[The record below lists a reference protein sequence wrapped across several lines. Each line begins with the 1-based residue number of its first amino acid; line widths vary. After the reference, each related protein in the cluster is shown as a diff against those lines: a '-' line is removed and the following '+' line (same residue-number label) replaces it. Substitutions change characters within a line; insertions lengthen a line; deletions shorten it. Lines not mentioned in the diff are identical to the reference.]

1 MASDYNKT
9 VTSRNSVNPANFSF
23 NTGNIIGYPNKI
35 SSGSRS
41 SSGGSTTNITLNLD
55 ELLTDNLEEGVTSE
69 KIVDPKQYN
78 TDEKKGFFESI
89 GDVFAS
95 VGATLA
101 VGTTSIL
108 SGVLD
113 IVEGIGD
120 GVVWVA
126 SKAVGIVSPDA
137 EEAMK
142 EFIAR
147 DLVSEANEWL
157 YEDTE
162 FGRAI
167 NDASYMKYDSE
178 LAQGIRDVTEDVAV
192 FAAATALTVF
202 TGGAAA
208 PLTIGLGAAYGLGE
222 ASESTYA
229 TYGTDTSTFQ
239 ELLILGNGALS
250 ALSWYTSG
258 KLGKGFIEL
267 GKSMAEAGVKEILAE
282 MCKGIFSKE
291 TLKELLKPGNL
302 VGNAIASLMQA
313 GGDIGLIATK
323 LYNGAEVTP
332 EEWALL
338 VGELIIYFGL
348 NTAEDVLSDT
358 IISYGNPKID
368 VDMNKT
374 PDADDAK
381 PIETLD
387 ETGLEDAAPKQLSA
401 DTPAPKPNETLD
413 EPEIL
418 PEGKTP
424 HPDDEYL
431 DKALDILDPN
441 TATKLSDEIGKLDDE
456 GLQKVLS
463 AMTGAEIA
471 AQLKDLDAKDMD
483 RVLNAL
489 SGDQL
494 TDVVGELAERIS
506 KGELPSDILDK
517 LDPSVKLEV
526 LERTD
531 PNFVQNGDG
540 WQMFW
545 ENNDSITP
553 ELAATAENNYQQYST
568 DFTGRKEYYRGLA
581 DVESKNYEGVD
592 ENGKPLH
599 IVLDPSDPGITRP
612 LTDQAKNGWSEA
624 VRTASDPS
632 TGKTRVNVGNA
643 NPYAFDRFVVG
654 SSSGQYGNFGMPDN
668 YNFGRLGD
676 ADPGKFLSEAKTN
689 GTDVITQFKNDSGIP
704 LGASEYDRLIFAS
717 HDVDTNSVS
726 MHTGKELNSY
736 SQRLPGGRLPS
747 GEYEVVYETQRI
759 TQSMAN
765 NTPVQIIDSSGKI
778 IYDGTLSELNT
789 LKFSNNPED
798 VKLYNF
804 YVYGN

>member
-1 MASDYNKT
+1 MASDYNKS

-41 SSGGSTTNITLNLD
+41 SSGGTTTNLTLNLD

-69 KIVDPKQYN
+69 KIADPKQYN
-78 TDEKKGFFESI
+78 TDDKKGFFESL
-89 GDVFAS
+89 GDMLTS

-101 VGTTSIL
+101 VGTTSVL

-282 MCKGIFSKE
+282 MCKGIFSKDM
-291 TLKELLKPGNL
+291 LKELLKPGNL

-323 LYNGAEVTP
+323 LYNGGEVTP

-338 VGELIIYFGL
+338 VGELILYFGL

-374 PDADDAK
+374 PDVDDTK
-381 PIETLD
+381 PIEILD
-387 ETGLEDAAPKQLSA
+387 ETGLDTNPTKASDTNANPTENSPELTWEEYFKQKYGDGVEHTSGTGVDGHNGSFVDPNAELHNRNIELEKAKEISGWIDITEPKALKWNFDSNTGNWSVDVDWPKFGGIKP
-401 DTPAPKPNETLD
+401 DTVSEFVPTGDDIILLD
-413 EPEIL
+413 RFGSQGGGTYALVPEVGNPYTL
-418 PEGKTP
+418 PERSIFNNLESPNPNVSGYRKIEFNQGKYVTFCDGA
-424 HPDDEYL
+424 DDIVNYCQNNGL
-431 DKALDILDPN
+431 DFN
-441 TATKLSDEIGKLDDE
+441 TASIDPVVEDKVRKLTEQLGLEPTEENIAKVDSAIFGERGSYTSDLKLKDDTYYTGGELNADAWRDDIVGIEAGLGKPSKY
-456 GLQKVLS
+456 GY
-463 AMTGAEIA
+463 TGIA
-471 AQLKDLDAKDMD
+471 AQ
-483 RVLNAL
+483 
-489 SGDQL
+489 
-494 TDVVGELAERIS
+494 
-506 KGELPSDILDK
+506 
-517 LDPSVKLEV
+517 
-526 LERTD
+526 
-531 PNFVQNGDG
+531 
-540 WQMFW
+540 W
-545 ENNDSITP
+545 ET
-553 ELAATAENNYQQYST
+553 
-568 DFTGRKEYYRGLA
+568 
-581 DVESKNYEGVD
+581 
-592 ENGKPLH
+592 
-599 IVLDPSDPGITRP
+599 
-612 LTDQAKNGWSEA
+612 
-624 VRTASDPS
+624 
-632 TGKTRVNVGNA
+632 
-643 NPYAFDRFVVG
+643 
-654 SSSGQYGNFGMPDN
+654 
-668 YNFGRLGD
+668 
-676 ADPGKFLSEAKTN
+676 
-689 GTDVITQFKNDSGIP
+689 
-704 LGASEYDRLIFAS
+704 
-717 HDVDTNSVS
+717 
-726 MHTGKELNSY
+726 
-736 SQRLPGGRLPS
+736 PS
-747 GEYEVVYETQRI
+747 GEVIASGGAFQFNLRTSESTLNSLGI
-759 TQSMAN
+759 MN
-765 NTPVQIIDSSGKI
+765 SSQNM
-778 IYDGTLSELNT
+778 S
-789 LKFSNNPED
+789 F
-798 VKLYNF
+798 
-804 YVYGN
+804 GN